1 MTIEGLVIPL
11 TILIILTVVSF
22 VDEKFKFL
30 AGASWIL
37 ISGDLFLPINDYYY
51 FIGLAVGIYFLITG
65 AMHYV
70 PE

>member
-11 TILIILTVVSF
+11 AILTIITVASF
-22 VDEKFKFL
+22 VDERFKFL
-30 AGASWIL
+30 SGVSWIL
-37 ISGDLFLPINDYYY
+37 ISGDLFLPVGNFYYI
-51 FIGLAVGIYFLITG
+51 IGLAVGIYFLITG